1 MADGYMLCMLCNGN
15 AAIKRTIKLTKF
27 VFRVLFQ
34 SSSSRTAALLQT
46 MSSLPHKERILEKAS
61 IKIIIIIIIIIM
73 IIPVIIIIIKF
84 SMHDVECKEIIT

>member
-1 MADGYMLCMLCNGN
+1 
-15 AAIKRTIKLTKF
+15 
-27 VFRVLFQ
+27 
-34 SSSSRTAALLQT
+34 

>member
-1 MADGYMLCMLCNGN
+1 MADGYMLFVLCNGN

-61 IKIIIIIIIIIM
+61 IKITIII
-73 IIPVIIIIIKF
+73 IIIIIKF

>member
-1 MADGYMLCMLCNGN
+1 MGMLFVLCNGN

-61 IKIIIIIIIIIM
+61 IKIKIKIIIIILLIIIM
-73 IIPVIIIIIKF
+73 F
-84 SMHDVECKEIIT
+84 SMHAVECKEIIR

>member
-1 MADGYMLCMLCNGN
+1 MGMLFVLCNGN

-61 IKIIIIIIIIIM
+61 IKIKKKNKIIII
-73 IIPVIIIIIKF
+73 IIIIIKF
-84 SMHDVECKEIIT
+84 SMHAVECKEIIR

>member
-1 MADGYMLCMLCNGN
+1 MGMPFVLCNGN

-46 MSSLPHKERILEKAS
+46 MSSLPHKERILEKAC
-61 IKIIIIIIIIIM
+61 IKIIIIITIIII
-73 IIPVIIIIIKF
+73 IIIIIKF
-84 SMHDVECKEIIT
+84 SMHAVECKEIIT